1 MVTPERIK
9 RISRK
14 YQLTSLWITF
24 GLLILGLLM
33 VQGFRQYALVSG
45 LLFSAAYSLITCF
58 AYGKAWVAVARRS
71 PNVLSRFYMAAS
83 VLRMLLALAVV
94 LVAAVVMRND
104 TMQMLSFIGVFAVFY
119 LVLLVFDSIFF
130 ARVEKTKE

>member
-1 MVTPERIK
+1 MVNPESIS

-14 YQLTSLWITF
+14 YQLASLWITF
-24 GLLILGLLM
+24 ALLIVGLLM
-33 VQGFRQYALVSG
+33 VQVLGQRSLVYS
-45 LLFSAAYSLITCF
+45 LLFSATYSMITCF
-58 AYGKAWVAVARRS
+58 AYVKAWAAVARRS

-83 VLRMLLALAVV
+83 VLRMLLALVVV

-104 TMQMLSFIGVFAVFY
+104 TSQMLSFIGVFAVFY
-119 LVLLVFDSIFF
+119 LILLVFDSIFF